1 MVDPAVYATLSLL
14 VTTASAP
21 LYWRGV
27 RVIVDADPVTWSVLV
42 RHLRLVGAGLFLTT
56 GAVVL
61 WMAPRL
67 PDQFGG
73 FTVLHAVAGLQA
85 YALLAFAL
93 TGIVPILREKWRAD
107 LYRAPGR
114 DVSLDDLHE
123 DVDTWRKRLRVGVL
137 GYAGLWVVAWLLGVI
152 RYLLRYW
159 L

>member
-1 MVDPAVYATLSLL
+1 MVDPVVPATLALL

-27 RVIVDADPVTWSVLV
+27 RVVVDAEPVTWTVLV
-42 RHLRLVGAGLFLTT
+42 RHLRFVGAGLLLTT
-56 GAVVL
+56 GAVAL

-67 PDQFGG
+67 PEQFGG
-73 FTVLHAVAGLQA
+73 FAVLHAVVGLQA

-93 TGIVPILREKWRAD
+93 TGIVPIFREKWRAD
-107 LYRAPGR
+107 LYHTPDR
-114 DVSLDDLHE
+114 DVDLADLHE
-123 DVDTWRKRLRVGVL
+123 NVDAWRKRLRIGVL
-137 GYAGLWVVAWLLGVI
+137 GYGLLWAVAWALGVI